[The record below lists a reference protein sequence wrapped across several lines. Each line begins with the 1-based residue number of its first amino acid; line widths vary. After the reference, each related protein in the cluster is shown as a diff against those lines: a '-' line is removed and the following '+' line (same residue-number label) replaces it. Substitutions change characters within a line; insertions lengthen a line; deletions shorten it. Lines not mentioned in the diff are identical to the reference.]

1 MVERGKRGLNLGLL
15 LRLWV
20 GGEAEADPRRKAD
33 DREGALHWER
43 KRNWY
48 MLCST
53 QGNSL
58 SSIWSFAWPLV
69 LSWGLA
75 IHVP

>member
-1 MVERGKRGLNLGLL
+1 MVSGGERKKGRSLGLL

-20 GGEAEADPRRKAD
+20 GGRLRLTPEERLMIER
-33 DREGALHWER
+33 ALER
-43 KRNWY
+43 KWNCY
-48 MLCST
+48 MLCFT
-53 QGNSL
+53 RGNSL
-58 SSIWSFAWPLV
+58 SSIWAFSWPLV